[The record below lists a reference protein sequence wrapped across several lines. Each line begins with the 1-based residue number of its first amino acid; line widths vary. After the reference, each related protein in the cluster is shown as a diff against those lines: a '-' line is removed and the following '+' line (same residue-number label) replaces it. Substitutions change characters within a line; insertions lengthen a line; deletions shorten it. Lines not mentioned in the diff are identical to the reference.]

1 MHNITTWVILA
12 DAGHAR
18 IVAMSGPGKG
28 IEDITS
34 FDAAEGRKAGS
45 DLDSDRPGR
54 RTTGRNVAS
63 RHAMEPHR
71 TPKEIAT
78 EGFERTLTAYLEE
91 AAKHKAF
98 ERLIVVAAPKVL
110 GDLRR
115 MLDGRIAID
124 TSLSK
129 DLTHIATNDLE
140 PHLRDIVNF

>member
-1 MHNITTWVILA
+1 MHNITTWVVLA

-28 IEDITS
+28 IEDVTS
-34 FDAAEGRKAGS
+34 FDAAEGRKAAGE
-45 DLDSDRPGR
+45 LDSAPPGR

-71 TPKEIAT
+71 TPKENAT

-91 AAKHKAF
+91 AAKRKAF
-98 ERLIVVAAPKVL
+98 ERLVVVAAPKVL
-110 GDLRR
+110 GDLRG
-115 MLDGRIAID
+115 LLEGRIVID

-129 DLTHIATNDLE
+129 DLTHIATHDLE